1 MKQIKIT
8 KEQAVNLME
17 SGMRLLVDDEY
28 IAFPCTF
35 EYEDGKY
42 NVDILYEDEI
52 LYSFSDEQLE
62 NAYIERDND
71 TDQIVI
77 EGNSNGKIQQAIMCV
92 LSIKNTLV

>member
-1 MKQIKIT
+1 MEKIKIT

-35 EYEDGKY
+35 EEDGKY
-42 NVDILYEDEI
+42 NVDIIYEDEI
-52 LYSFSDEQLE
+52 IYTFTDEQLE

-77 EGNSNGKIQQAIMCV
+77 EGNMNGKIQQANMCV
-92 LSIKNTLV
+92 LAIKNTLI